1 MRLDNQVTDNESIPI
16 NIFYCL
22 YNIDERSELAV

>member
-16 NIFYCL
+16 NIFYYS
-22 YNIDERSELAV
+22 YNLDERSELAV